1 MRVHRKKG
9 ATLIEAIV
17 ATVLLVVIIGI
28 LMATLLGT
36 LQTYSR
42 VQSGTQ
48 TEQEGQFI
56 ISRLGYSMG
65 QGDQKAVAYHSTLAD
80 FSVTPTT
87 QFVSTT
93 ATSTYG
99 GEVGLSGSALTGTF
113 ESNPITLAGAQTI
126 RYMKSTSTKPAGTTI
141 QYQVGL
147 ITNTTG
153 TCPNTEASYN
163 YVLDTTGN
171 PPVAWF
177 KMDDSTW
184 TGTSADVTDSVAGA
198 YTGTAQG
205 GAQLTTNGKYL
216 KGGSFGGTTDYVSL
230 GGSTGLGNSSV
241 AMTME
246 AWVKFNAIPTGS
258 TVMTAISKNETAA
271 GWGLIANAATSGKIE
286 TYFYIGGAYRLAGE
300 ALSNLTAGTWY
311 HIAATFDGSN
321 VRFYRD
327 GTLKQTVAASGS
339 ILTSAEPVFIG
350 ADPSAGGT
358 DASNFFNGFIDDVKI
373 YDYVRTQGQII
384 TDMNGYST
392 DSNIDYFEMPIGSYT
407 NYDNPV
413 SSQGGCIKYKLTYT
427 RPSTSYA
434 SPITKD
440 ITFTQ

>member
-28 LMATLLGT
+28 LMATLMGT

-65 QGDQKAVAYHSTLAD
+65 QGDQKAVAYHTTSAD

-87 QFVSTT
+87 QFSNTAVTT
-93 ATSTYG
+93 TYG

-113 ESNPITLAGAQTI
+113 ESNPITLVGAQTV

-153 TCPNTEASYN
+153 TCPNTEASYT
-163 YVLDTTGN
+163 YALDTTGN

-205 GAQLTTNGKYL
+205 GAQLTNNGKYL
-216 KGGSFGGTTDYVSL
+216 KGGYFDGTNDYVSL
-230 GGSTGLGNSSV
+230 GGSTGLDLGANI
-241 AMTME
+241 TLE
-246 AWVKFNAIPTGS
+246 AWIKLNVIPTG
-258 TVMTAISKNETAA
+258 TQIMPIISKSKSGAYA
-271 GWGLIANAATSGKIE
+271 IVVDANTGKIE
-286 TYFYIGGAYRLAGE
+286 TNFNIGSTIKAGE
-300 ALSNLTAGTWY
+300 TISGNMVVGTWY
-311 HIAATFDGSN
+311 HIAATFDGGT
-321 VRFYRD
+321 VKFYRD
-327 GTLKQTVAASGS
+327 GVLKSTVAASPS
-339 ILTSAEPVFIG
+339 IFTNTESIYIG
-350 ADPSAGGT
+350 ANPTSNT
-358 DASNFFNGFIDDVKI
+358 PTASQYFNGFIDDVKI

-413 SSQGGCIKYKLTYT
+413 SSLGGCIKYKLTYT